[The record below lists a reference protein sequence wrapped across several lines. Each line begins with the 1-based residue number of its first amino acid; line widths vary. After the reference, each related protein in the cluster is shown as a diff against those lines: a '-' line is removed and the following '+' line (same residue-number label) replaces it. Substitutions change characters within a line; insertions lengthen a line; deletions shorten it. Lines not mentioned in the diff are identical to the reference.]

1 MEVKNFV
8 IPFCNRYRVEF
19 IFITNVTLSTVQN
32 IDFRTV
38 TRWSPEASSNP
49 FKLLSLHL
57 NEGNLDQTGSI
68 LLSFPLFSTSNS
80 VLCLDQLQ

>member
-1 MEVKNFV
+1 MEVKNFA

-19 IFITNVTLSTVQN
+19 IFVTNVTLQN
-32 IDFRTV
+32 IDFSNV

-57 NEGNLDQTGSI
+57 NEGNLDQAGSI